1 MKTVEVPLAKIQVGP
16 SRRKASPDNVKAV
29 ADSIQDI
36 GLQHPIGL
44 TKNFQLIHGR
54 NRLEAYRLLGHA
66 KIPAIIHDLDELHA
80 ELAEIDENISRNP
93 LTAVE
98 QTKALARRKEIY
110 EALHPETKA
119 GAKPGKKDA
128 GKRDKGDKAS
138 SFVEDT
144 AQKTGKS
151 RRSVQRDVALGE
163 AIPDEVAELIKD
175 TPVAD
180 NKSELKKLAKLEPEQ
195 QKLVA
200 QMLAEGEVETVSEAI
215 TSHDGVEQEPVEPSE
230 VLRQMLE
237 RTLDA
242 WFREFRGTASNV
254 LAAAVLENVA
264 QGLREAIS

>member
-1 MKTVEVPLAKIQVGP
+1 MKTVDVPLEKITVAP
-16 SRRKASPDNVKAV
+16 TRRQPTPDNVKAV
-29 ADSIQDI
+29 ADSIQEI

-44 TKNFQLIHGR
+44 TKSFHLIHGR

-93 LTAVE
+93 LSAVE

-110 EALHPETKA
+110 EALHPDRKA
-119 GAKPGKKDA
+119 GAKRRKGDA
-128 GKRDKGDKAS
+128 GQKQPADKAA
-138 SFVEDT
+138 SFTEDT

-151 RRSVQRDVALGE
+151 RRTVERDVAIGA

-180 NKSELKKLAKLEPEQ
+180 NKSELKRLAKLEPEEQ
-195 QKLVA
+195 RLVA
-200 QMLAEGEVETVSEAI
+200 QMLADGEVATVSEAI
-215 TSHDGVEQEPVEPSE
+215 TSHDGVEQEQLEPSE
-230 VLRQMLE
+230 VLRQMLD
-237 RTLDA
+237 RALDA
-242 WFREFRGTASNV
+242 WFREFRKQASNV

-264 QGLREAIS
+264 QSLRET